1 MATRPAQRKR
11 IRMRPFGYATMRQPL
26 CTICPKEGRHV
37 SQITV
42 GEDNMCF
49 SHYAKYLAAERKRI
63 HGSSKFIIGK
73 KK

>member
-1 MATRPAQRKR
+1 
-11 IRMRPFGYATMRQPL
+11 MRQPL